1 MFLIITMVLLVIAM
15 LVTVIRMVI
24 GPTVWDRLLALNL
37 ISAKT
42 ILLLAVYGVYM
53 ENTLLLDI
61 SISYGII
68 GFIGITLL
76 SGFIQRGGRLK

>member
-1 MFLIITMVLLVIAM
+1 MFLIITMILLVIAM
-15 LVTVIRMVI
+15 FATVIRMII
-24 GPTVWDRLLALNL
+24 GPSVWDRLLALNL

-42 ILLLAVYGVYM
+42 ILLLAVYGVYK

-68 GFIGITLL
+68 GFIGIALL
-76 SGFIQRGGRLK
+76 SGFIQQGGRLK

>member
-1 MFLIITMVLLVIAM
+1 MFLIITMILLIIAM
-15 LVTVIRMVI
+15 FVTIIRMII

-42 ILLLAVYGVYM
+42 ILLLAIYGVYR
-53 ENTLLLDI
+53 NNILLLDI

-68 GFIGITLL
+68 GFIGIMLL
-76 SGFIQRGGRLK
+76 SMFIQRGGRLK